1 MISKNNTG
9 ISEFELLKKS
19 FKETVKDILPK
30 IGLEEMIRA
39 NYSDK
44 LDQMIL
50 AEKVR
55 SESEY
60 VGGQFNV
67 VLLNEKFFKLAI
79 EMYFHDKNQKWLKQ
93 SVESDPLQT
102 KYLNKKDFA
111 ELSRSKK
118 ISYEIDAPKSENKAE

>member
-67 VLLNEKFFKLAI
+67 VLLNEKSFKLAI
-79 EMYFHDKNQKWLKQ
+79 EMYFRDKNQKWLKQ
-93 SVESDPLQT
+93 SVESEPLQT

-111 ELSRSKK
+111 ELSRNKK
-118 ISYEIDAPKSENKAE
+118 ISYEIDAPKIENETK